1 MALEW
6 TDRADSIST
15 SLDPID
21 AFKAAS
27 DSISSG
33 FGGLSRT
40 AFNIADQA
48 LARARNRAL
57 MSENT
62 DEFDQNMA
70 YVLGA
75 TGGASNE
82 ALSNLARNVALD
94 RATVDAAD
102 LLRAKRAVDEKQNA
116 VNAAFANEDIEG
128 LRRTNAEL
136 TSAVDSKGRPIRSDA
151 LDPKAVTALLNARQS
166 RASAAEGM
174 AASQFARQRQI
185 DQLYVD
191 DIASSLYMKAG
202 NSMDLA
208 ALGTLEGMTA
218 YINQVMLGLDEIQ
231 NPNITPAIKMAAANK
246 AIQIAKYFASM
257 GFYPLVINPSEVAS
271 YSVPL
276 RNKSGWVIGEE
287 MVNFNLGEQK
297 RAYEAQKNKKEPV
310 QLALANNIL
319 YRREFDP
326 VPVTPRMASSYELKS
341 SPIKLAKMYEANTK
355 KLRAASEPTQEITPM
370 MMEGSLPLVEYPNN
384 TTLSPFVHSSPY
396 AEALSRLSWPGQ
408 VIPITN
414 DWY

>member
-1 MALEW
+1 MTPKPIEW
-6 TDRADSIST
+6 TGNADSIST

-82 ALSNLARNVALD
+82 ALNNLARNVALD

-102 LLRAKRAVDEKQNA
+102 LLRAKRAVAEKQNA
-116 VNAAFANEDIEG
+116 VDLALANEDVEG
-128 LRRTNAEL
+128 LRRNNAAL
-136 TSAVDSKGRPIRSDA
+136 MSAVDSKGRAIRNDA
-151 LDPKAVTALLNARQS
+151 LDPGAVTALLNARQN
-166 RASAAEGM
+166 RAAAAEGM

-191 DIASSLYMKAG
+191 DIAASIYQQVG
-202 NSMDLA
+202 NRMDLA
-208 ALGTLEGMTA
+208 AISTPEGMNA
-218 YINQVMLGLDEIQ
+218 FINQLMLAVNQIQ
-231 NPNITPAIKMAAANK
+231 NPNISSYMKMAAVDK
-246 AIQIAKYFASM
+246 AIKIAQQYGAL
-257 GFYPLVINPSEVAS
+257 GYYPLLNGKGDIGTYYYGTFNEEGRRIGAEEV
-271 YSVPL
+271 P
-276 RNKSGWVIGEE
+276 
-287 MVNFNLGEQK
+287 VNFGEFI
-297 RAYEAQKNKKEPV
+297 RAYEAQRNKK
-310 QLALANNIL
+310 
-319 YRREFDP
+319 
-326 VPVTPRMASSYELKS
+326 
-341 SPIKLAKMYEANTK
+341 
-355 KLRAASEPTQEITPM
+355 
-370 MMEGSLPLVEYPNN
+370 
-384 TTLSPFVHSSPY
+384 
-396 AEALSRLSWPGQ
+396 
-408 VIPITN
+408 
-414 DWY
+414 

>member
-1 MALEW
+1 MAVDRIKW
-6 TDRADSIST
+6 TSSPDSISS

-33 FGGLSRT
+33 LGGLSRT

-48 LARARNRAL
+48 LARARARAL
-57 MSENT
+57 TSENT

-116 VNAAFANEDIEG
+116 VKLAAANEDIKG
-128 LRRTNAEL
+128 LRKANTEL
-136 TSAVDSKGRPIRSDA
+136 MSSVDSNGRPIRTDA
-151 LDPKAVTALLNARQS
+151 LSPEAVTALLNARQN

-191 DIASSLYMKAG
+191 DLAASVYANVG

-208 ALGTLEGMTA
+208 AIVTPEGMNA
-218 YINQVMLGLDEIQ
+218 YINQVMLALDQNQ
-231 NPNITPAIKMAAANK
+231 NPNITSTIKMAALNRAVE
-246 AIQIAKYFASM
+246 IAKYFA
-257 GFYPLVINPSEVAS
+257 GIGYYPLLNGSPETAS
-271 YSVPL
+271 YIARTFNDSGRVTSAERVRVPL
-276 RNKSGWVIGEE
+276 GDYV
-287 MVNFNLGEQK
+287 
-297 RAYEAQKNKKEPV
+297 RAYEAQKNKK
-310 QLALANNIL
+310 
-319 YRREFDP
+319 
-326 VPVTPRMASSYELKS
+326 
-341 SPIKLAKMYEANTK
+341 
-355 KLRAASEPTQEITPM
+355 
-370 MMEGSLPLVEYPNN
+370 
-384 TTLSPFVHSSPY
+384 
-396 AEALSRLSWPGQ
+396 
-408 VIPITN
+408 
-414 DWY
+414 

>member
-1 MALEW
+1 MTPKPIEW
-6 TDRADSIST
+6 TGTADSISS

-62 DEFDQNMA
+62 NEFDQNMA

-102 LLRAKRAVDEKQNA
+102 LLRAKRAVAEKQNA
-116 VNAAFANEDIEG
+116 VDLALVNEDVEG
-128 LRRTNAEL
+128 LRKNNAAL
-136 TSAVDSKGRPIRSDA
+136 MSAIDSKGRAIRNDA
-151 LDPKAVTALLNARQS
+151 LDPGAVTALLNARQN
-166 RASAAEGM
+166 RAAAAEGM

-191 DIASSLYMKAG
+191 DLASSVYMDTG
-202 NSMDLA
+202 NSMDLSN
-208 ALGTLEGMTA
+208 LSNPLVMNA
-218 YINQVMLGLDEIQ
+218 YINRVMFALDKIQ
-231 NPNITPAIKMAAANK
+231 NPNITPAIKMAATNK
-246 AIQIAKYFASM
+246 AIQIAKYFA
-257 GFYPLVINPSEVAS
+257 GIGYNPLIINPSEV
-271 YSVPL
+271 VPL
-276 RNKSGWVIGEE
+276 DVFGRNGLG
-287 MVNFNLGEQK
+287 MVNNIETVNVPFGEHT
-297 RAYEAQKNKKEPV
+297 RAYEAQRNKK
-310 QLALANNIL
+310 
-319 YRREFDP
+319 
-326 VPVTPRMASSYELKS
+326 
-341 SPIKLAKMYEANTK
+341 
-355 KLRAASEPTQEITPM
+355 
-370 MMEGSLPLVEYPNN
+370 
-384 TTLSPFVHSSPY
+384 
-396 AEALSRLSWPGQ
+396 
-408 VIPITN
+408 
-414 DWY
+414 